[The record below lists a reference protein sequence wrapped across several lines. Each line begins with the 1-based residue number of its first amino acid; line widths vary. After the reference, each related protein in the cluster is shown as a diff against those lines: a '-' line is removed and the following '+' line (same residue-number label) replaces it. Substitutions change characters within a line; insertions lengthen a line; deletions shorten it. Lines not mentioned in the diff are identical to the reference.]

1 MNSPKPIVPSVTSV
15 QNEVP
20 QINGYEK
27 KADMTGYLVHCA
39 SCYAAIIAYPPRQE
53 LEIILI
59 EPCPMCNGLEQ
70 SFRCDYC
77 FQKNTIYWDKRHFVS
92 KTTKQ

>member
-15 QNEVP
+15 QNEIP

-53 LEIILI
+53 LEI
-59 EPCPMCNGLEQ
+59 N
-70 SFRCDYC
+70 
-77 FQKNTIYWDKRHFVS
+77 
-92 KTTKQ
+92 

>member
-20 QINGYEK
+20 QINGYDK

-39 SCYAAIIAYPPRQE
+39 HCYAA
-53 LEIILI
+53 
-59 EPCPMCNGLEQ
+59 
-70 SFRCDYC
+70 DYC
-77 FQKNTIYWDKRHFVS
+77 ISS
-92 KTTKQ
+92 KTRIRNNIG

>member
-1 MNSPKPIVPSVTSV
+1 MSGPNPIVPSVTSA

-20 QINGYEK
+20 QINGHEK
-27 KADMTGYLVHCA
+27 IADMTGYLVHRA
-39 SCYAAIIAYPPRQE
+39 RCYAAIIAYPPRQE
-53 LEIILI
+53 LEIILV

-70 SFRCDYC
+70 SFSCDYC

-92 KTTKQ
+92 KITKQ